1 MTDYVLRHINRTRI
15 IDIFRRKL
23 RIWSTVIKEDIDNR
37 VEITE
42 LIADNA
48 RFHGLALGYLTA
60 VSEYLAERETD
71 VLEAELM
78 IAFDDNERRVEH
90 YINYG
95 KYMLK

>member
-15 IDIFRRKL
+15 VDIFRRKL
-23 RIWSTVIKEDIDNR
+23 RIWSTIIKEDIDNR
-37 VEITE
+37 VDILE

-48 RFHGLALGYLTA
+48 RFHGQALGYFTA
-60 VSEYLAERETD
+60 ISEYLAERETD

-78 IAFDDNERRVEH
+78 VALDDNKRRVDH

>member
-15 IDIFRRKL
+15 VDIFRRKL
-23 RIWSTVIKEDIDNR
+23 RIWSTVVKEDIDNR
-37 VEITE
+37 VDNTE

-48 RFHGLALGYLTA
+48 RFHGQALGYLTA

-78 IAFDDNERRVEH
+78 IALDDNKRRVEH
-90 YINYG
+90 YINYS

>member
-15 IDIFRRKL
+15 VDIFFDNSRPDSQLASK
-23 RIWSTVIKEDIDNR
+23 DIDNR
-37 VEITE
+37 VDNTE

-48 RFHGLALGYLTA
+48 RFHGQALGYLTA
-60 VSEYLAERETD
+60 VSEYLAEREVD

-78 IAFDDNERRVEH
+78 IALDDNKRRVEH